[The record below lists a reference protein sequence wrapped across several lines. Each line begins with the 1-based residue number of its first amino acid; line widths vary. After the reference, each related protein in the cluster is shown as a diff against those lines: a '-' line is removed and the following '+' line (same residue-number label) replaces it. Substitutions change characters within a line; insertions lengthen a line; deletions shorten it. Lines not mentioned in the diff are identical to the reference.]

1 MKSFLVGMVIA
12 LAAQPAL
19 GAKDPSPLR
28 PAPNLAKDAEALP
41 MLVGG
46 TRAIAKINRA
56 LAAANARQLQDMKD
70 CLRDAPEDGFWWE
83 QAAEATLLGARFV
96 SFYRHG
102 NFSCGGA
109 HPDFIMEAFVFDLR
123 TGQKVDWRQL
133 LPAKLAGKP
142 GPELASPQ
150 LTALFVAA
158 SDKDSAPECKEE
170 FEHVDL
176 HFQLWPDAKAGG
188 LAMHTS
194 SLPHSVEGVC
204 AGPVTIPLATLK
216 TLGVNAALLRDIE
229 TSRPDLRGN

>member
-1 MKSFLVGMVIA
+1 MVIA
-12 LAAQPAL
+12 LAAQPAW
-19 GAKDPSPLR
+19 APAWAASSPSLLR

-41 MLVGG
+41 TLVGG

-70 CLRDAPEDGFWWE
+70 CLRDAPQEGFWWE

-102 NFSCGGA
+102 NLSCGGA
-109 HPDFIMEAFVFDLR
+109 HPNFIMDAFVFDLR
-123 TGQKVDWRQL
+123 TGQPVDWRKL
-133 LPAKLAGKP
+133 LPAELVGKR
-142 GPELASPQ
+142 GTELASSQ

-158 SDKDSAPECKEE
+158 TDQDGAPECKEE

-176 HFQLWPDAKAGG
+176 RFQLWPDAKARG

-194 SLPHSVEGVC
+194 SLPHRVEGVC
-204 AGPVTIPLATLK
+204 GGPVTVPLATLK

-229 TSRPDLRGN
+229 TGRPDLRGN

>member
-1 MKSFLVGMVIA
+1 MKSALVCMIIA
-12 LAAQPAL
+12 LAAQPAW
-19 GAKDPSPLR
+19 AASSPSALR
-28 PAPNLAKDAEALP
+28 PAPNLAKDAEGLP

-56 LAAANARQLQDMKD
+56 LAAANARQFQEMKD
-70 CLRDAPEDGFWWE
+70 CLRDAPQEGFWWE

-109 HPDFIMEAFVFDLR
+109 HPNFIMDAFVFDLR
-123 TGQKVDWRQL
+123 TGQKVDWRKL
-133 LPAKLAGKP
+133 LPPELAGKP
-142 GPELASPQ
+142 GTELASSQ

-170 FEHVDL
+170 FERVDL
-176 HFQLWPDAKAGG
+176 HFQLWPDGKAKG
-188 LAMHTS
+188 LAIHTS